1 MKKCPYCS
9 AEILDNAEFCLHCMK
24 QLNKKQAAPSK
35 SFFPKKRIIWI
46 VAVVLLFSLIPLC
59 LFLGN
64 GKKEVASTHSTSVSN
79 ALQTFSS
86 GNVIISGNGGGAS
99 EVNIGGS
106 SASSTSSRS
115 TSHGA
120 SSSSSAGGTT
130 STSSDTVSSKI
141 EYVADPS
148 NFKYEENATGYTVL
162 GFSDSPLEEVII
174 PETYNGKPVTK
185 IADRAFYA
193 KTEIRTVYI
202 PGCVKIIGAHAFGGC
217 NFLNNLTI
225 SEGVTEIG
233 RSAFIE
239 TSVETLII
247 PKTLT
252 NYGWYCFKK
261 CNTKTAIMK
270 GVPKEAPKF
279 LFSTCKN
286 LENVTLPEGL
296 TEISGAMFSG
306 CEALKT
312 LDIPESVTKVSVGA
326 FSSCWRLEQI
336 DLKNVETLE
345 SGAFEGCSSLKKVII
360 SKKMKKIQGN
370 VFSECSA
377 LSDIYY
383 EGTKA
388 QWQSIFKYETWN
400 RNTDSGN
407 VFGSCII
414 HCSDGDIK
422 L

>member
-1 MKKCPYCS
+1 
-9 AEILDNAEFCLHCMK
+9 MK

-64 GKKEVASTHSTSVSN
+64 SKKEVASTHSTSVSN
-79 ALQTFSS
+79 AAQTFSS

-99 EVNIGGS
+99 EVSVGGS
-106 SASSTSSRS
+106 SVSSTSSGS

-141 EYVADPS
+141 EYVANPS
-148 NFKYEENATGYTVL
+148 NLKYEENATGYTVL
-162 GFSDSPLEEVII
+162 GFSGSPLEEVII

-185 IADRAFYA
+185 IGDSAFCTKA
-193 KTEIRTVYI
+193 EIKTVYI
-202 PGCVKIIGAHAFGGC
+202 PGCVKTIGLSAFDGC
-217 NFLNNLTI
+217 YNLNNLTI
-225 SEGVTEIG
+225 SEGVTEVG
-233 RSAFIE
+233 SFAFSGIAA
-239 TSVETLII
+239 ETLII
-247 PKTLT
+247 PKSLT
-252 NYGWYCFKK
+252 KYSDTSCFTS
-261 CNTKTAIMK
+261 CETKTVIMK
-270 GVPKEAPKF
+270 GVPQKMPICFF
-279 LFSTCKN
+279 LRCKK

-296 TEISGAMFSG
+296 TEIGACMFDE

-312 LDIPESVTKVSVGA
+312 LDIPESVTKVSLGA
-326 FSSCWRLEQI
+326 FEGCWRLEQI
-336 DLKNVETLE
+336 DLKNVENLGTD
-345 SGAFEGCSSLKKVII
+345 AFLGCSSLKKVII
-360 SKKMKKIQGN
+360 SKKMKNIEAN

-388 QWQSIFKYETWN
+388 QWQSITKKTNWDKNVGSE
-400 RNTDSGN
+400 N
-407 VFGSCII
+407 VFGSYII

-422 L
+422 P